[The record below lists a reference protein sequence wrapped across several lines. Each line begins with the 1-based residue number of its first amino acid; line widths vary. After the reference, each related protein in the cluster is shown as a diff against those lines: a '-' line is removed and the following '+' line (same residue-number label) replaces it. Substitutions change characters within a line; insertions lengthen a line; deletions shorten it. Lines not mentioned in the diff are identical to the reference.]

1 MSNTK
6 HHSTEQVD
14 PSASASLTHLARQQA
29 THSVIPAS
37 TQGKLWMLWWV
48 IVLPLWLLGWISE
61 ELLEQE
67 HFAFDV
73 PIMQAVHGYA
83 TPWLDYVAIGLSIVG
98 GLPVMSGVSVL
109 LAVLVWR
116 YDRVDSHLI
125 WISMV
130 GAALMTWV
138 MKLTFDRPRPMLWPR
153 LVQEYGASFPSGHSL
168 YAMVFGVLLIILS
181 RHLAKQMRLAVI
193 GLALLWIGLV
203 GLSRVYLG
211 VHYPTDVLG
220 GWVVGWVWVCGVWLV
235 LHHIQTSQLQN
246 DKATAQ

>member
-1 MSNTK
+1 MPNTK

-83 TPWLDYVAIGLSIVG
+83 MARLRRDWIIDCRWAAGNEWRQCAVG
-98 GLPVMSGVSVL
+98 GAGV
-109 LAVLVWR
+109 
-116 YDRVDSHLI
+116 
-125 WISMV
+125 
-130 GAALMTWV
+130 AL
-138 MKLTFDRPRPMLWPR
+138 
-153 LVQEYGASFPSGHSL
+153 
-168 YAMVFGVLLIILS
+168 
-181 RHLAKQMRLAVI
+181 
-193 GLALLWIGLV
+193 
-203 GLSRVYLG
+203 
-211 VHYPTDVLG
+211 
-220 GWVVGWVWVCGVWLV
+220 
-235 LHHIQTSQLQN
+235 
-246 DKATAQ
+246 